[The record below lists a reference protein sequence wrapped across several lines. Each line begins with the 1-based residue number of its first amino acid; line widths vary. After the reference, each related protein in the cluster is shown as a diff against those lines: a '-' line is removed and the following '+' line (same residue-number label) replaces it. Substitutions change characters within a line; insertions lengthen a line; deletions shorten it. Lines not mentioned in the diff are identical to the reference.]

1 MKPKTLTIS
10 FHRELD
16 EFVNNLDDLLTHGSA
31 RKIEE
36 ESVFNATPPRAAT
49 TTLGLDLLQSEDLRS
64 RSRLGPRNSAIEPQE
79 ANNSESL
86 FALEKDLNF
95 LLQIGKLEATA
106 RRGAAGHLGD
116 DGLMI
121 TSIPEGRFVHWK
133 GMKLSDLLKDE
144 DRLVAHLEPLPFQ
157 EGKPLATTAEE
168 LTELVEASFDE
179 LISRQVLM
187 AEEGEHDGLS
197 PNKTLDMISEDEAIA
212 NAGNKNDT
220 KREARRARNRA
231 RVARRRRVNECIR
244 STHRE
249 MDNKFAVVSERSF
262 RTPWLP
268 SPG

>member
-1 MKPKTLTIS
+1 
-10 FHRELD
+10 
-16 EFVNNLDDLLTHGSA
+16 
-31 RKIEE
+31 
-36 ESVFNATPPRAAT
+36 
-49 TTLGLDLLQSEDLRS
+49 
-64 RSRLGPRNSAIEPQE
+64 
-79 ANNSESL
+79 
-86 FALEKDLNF
+86 
-95 LLQIGKLEATA
+95 
-106 RRGAAGHLGD
+106 
-116 DGLMI
+116 
-121 TSIPEGRFVHWK
+121 
-133 GMKLSDLLKDE
+133 MKLSDLLKDE